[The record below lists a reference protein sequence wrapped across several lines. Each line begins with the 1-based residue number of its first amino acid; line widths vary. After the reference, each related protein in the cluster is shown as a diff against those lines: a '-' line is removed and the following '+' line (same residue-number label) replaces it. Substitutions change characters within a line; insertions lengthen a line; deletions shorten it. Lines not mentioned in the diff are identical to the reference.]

1 MEFPGSRWAKI
12 LSRSSEGRRGREARP
27 GGAWGGAGGG
37 DMDMWIM
44 RAFMG

>member
-12 LSRSSEGRRGREARP
+12 LSRSSEGRRGREART
-27 GGAWGGAGGG
+27 GGAGAGAGGG
-37 DMDMWIM
+37 DMDMRIM